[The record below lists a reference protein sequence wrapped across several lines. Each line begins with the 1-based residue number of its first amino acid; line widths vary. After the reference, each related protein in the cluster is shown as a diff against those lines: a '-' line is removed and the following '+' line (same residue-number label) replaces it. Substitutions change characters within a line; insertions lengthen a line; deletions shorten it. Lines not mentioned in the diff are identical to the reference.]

1 MIEQVI
7 KAIGKGAKLYANL
20 SGGKDGQ
27 AMLKTVINYGLPVDS
42 VLHCDLG
49 RVEWPQSMGMCQ
61 RSAKEFG
68 LPLHVIY
75 RTDKRDLLAHWQHRM
90 LQLKGQGKPF
100 WSSSKNRYC
109 TSDMKRD
116 PTDKFLNSQGSG
128 IIINMEGIR
137 AQESRDR
144 AKKNPFTIRRRI
156 TSSYYKGMTVEEAIE
171 NYKPGKRLG
180 ITWFPIFNYSLDE
193 VWSTYGVDDHD
204 LQRARDVYKTHRY
217 IVSWW
222 PFHPAYA
229 MGNDRVSCMFCILG
243 SINDLQ
249 NGAEHNP
256 ELLQEMVAME
266 DEGQAT
272 FKDGWSL
279 KTLL

>member
-7 KAIGKGAKLYANL
+7 KAIDKGAKLYANL

-27 AMLKTVINYGLPVDS
+27 AMLKAVISRGLPVDS

-49 RVEWPQSMGMCQ
+49 RVEWPQSMGMCE
-61 RSAKEFG
+61 RSAAEFG

-75 RTDKRDLLAHWQHRM
+75 RTDKRDLLDHWRHRM
-90 LQLKGQGKPF
+90 NQLKGQGKPF
-100 WSSSKNRYC
+100 WSSATERYC

-128 IIINMEGIR
+128 ILINMEGIR
-137 AQESRDR
+137 AEESRDR

-180 ITWFPIFNYSLDE
+180 ITWFPIFNYSLEDCTE
-193 VWSTYGVDDHD
+193 SATRSLNGG
-204 LQRARDVYKTHRY
+204 L
-217 IVSWW
+217 
-222 PFHPAYA
+222 
-229 MGNDRVSCMFCILG
+229 
-243 SINDLQ
+243 SIRPTQ
-249 NGAEHNP
+249 W
-256 ELLQEMVAME
+256 
-266 DEGQAT
+266 AT
-272 FKDGWSL
+272 IG
-279 KTLL
+279 